1 MEAGDCM
8 NNIVGIK
15 LADGSF
21 YPILEEGLAS
31 SKLLE
36 LTTVRDDQET
46 VQLDLYKAIDGD
58 EKTLE
63 YVDTLL
69 IENLLPRPKEEPTLS
84 LTLAIDDDDVLS
96 ASIEEAESGE
106 STSLSVSLLNS
117 SEPTQLGSP
126 DFALADSEQ
135 KVTLPSMSYMD
146 DVPRETP
153 NEEGLAETVDE
164 FHTEEDFA
172 IDMSSAEE
180 ESTEDFKLD
189 EATID
194 FETEGNQDTD
204 DTILDEA
211 EFEIDIPFEADTSD
225 QESDTL
231 DDFDVNLDDETF
243 DMGFDDS
250 NEENLDIATD
260 DELEIKLDEN
270 IDENTG
276 EALSSNEVLTEDSF
290 PSFPDDLEISEP
302 ETSLDGNE
310 EEGFARSMYNFG
322 DSLDDEIESQNINE
336 NDYNTEALDDS
347 IPAPEFSFSDL
358 YEKDDYV
365 EEEKV
370 KEQKNEG
377 SKRNWILFLLVILLL
392 LACLG
397 LLAFLFLGNRGDKT
411 KIETHDG
418 NTELVAENRFAA
430 EPSVEPIPEE
440 VKTDSAKENEIVKVD
455 TEFVVPEPVKETVP
469 EAEAVQYKIKWGDTL
484 WDISNAYYKTPW
496 LYPKIASYNGIKNP
510 DFIISGTWITI
521 PPK

>member
-1 MEAGDCM
+1 METGDCM

-84 LTLAIDDDDVLS
+84 LTLAIDDDGLLS

-135 KVTLPSMSYMD
+135 RMTLSSMPFMD
-146 DVPRETP
+146 DVPRERS

-172 IDMSSAEE
+172 IDISSIED
-180 ESTEDFKLD
+180 ESIDDFALD

-194 FETEGNQDTD
+194 FETEQNQDTD

-211 EFEIDIPFEADTSD
+211 EFEIDIPFEADAAD
-225 QESDTL
+225 VESDGL
-231 DDFDVNLDDETF
+231 DDFDMNLDDETF

-260 DELEIKLDEN
+260 DELEIKLDE
-270 IDENTG
+270 DSD
-276 EALSSNEVLTEDSF
+276 EALASDEELTEDNF

-302 ETSLDGNE
+302 ETSLDENE
-310 EEGFARSMYNFG
+310 EEGFARSMYDFG
-322 DSLDDEIESQNINE
+322 DSLDGEIESQKINE
-336 NDYNTEALDDS
+336 NDFNTEALDDS

-358 YEKDDYV
+358 YEKDDYI

-370 KEQKNEG
+370 KGQKNEG
-377 SKRNWILFLLVILLL
+377 TKRSWILTLVLILLL

-397 LLAFLFLGNRGDKT
+397 LLAFLFWGNRGDKT
-411 KIETHDG
+411 KIETHDKG
-418 NTELVAENRFAA
+418 TELVAENRFAA
-430 EPSVEPIPEE
+430 EPSVELIPEE

-455 TEFVVPEPVKETVP
+455 TEFVVPEPVKETAP
-469 EAEAVQYKIKWGDTL
+469 EVEAVLYKIKWGDTL

-496 LYPKIASYNGIKNP
+496 LYPKIADYNGIKNP

>member
-135 KVTLPSMSYMD
+135 RMTLSSMPFMD
-146 DVPRETP
+146 DVPRERS
-153 NEEGLAETVDE
+153 NEEGLDETVDE
-164 FHTEEDFA
+164 FHTEEDFTF
-172 IDMSSAEE
+172 DMSSIED
-180 ESTEDFKLD
+180 ESIDDFALD

-194 FETEGNQDTD
+194 FETEQNQDTD

-211 EFEIDIPFEADTSD
+211 EFEIDIPFEADASD
-225 QESDTL
+225 VESDGL
-231 DDFDVNLDDETF
+231 DDFDMNLDDETF

-260 DELEIKLDEN
+260 DELEIKLDE
-270 IDENTG
+270 DSD
-276 EALSSNEVLTEDSF
+276 EALASDEELTEDNF

-302 ETSLDGNE
+302 ETSLDENE

-322 DSLDDEIESQNINE
+322 DSLDDEIENQKINE
-336 NDYNTEALDDS
+336 NDFNTEALDDS

-358 YEKDDYV
+358 YEKDDYP

-370 KEQKNEG
+370 KGQKNEG
-377 SKRNWILFLLVILLL
+377 TKRSWILTLVLILLL

-397 LLAFLFLGNRGDKT
+397 LLAFLFWGNRGDKT
-411 KIETHDG
+411 KIETHDKG
-418 NTELVAENRFAA
+418 TELVAENRFAA
-430 EPSVEPIPEE
+430 EPSVELIPEE

-455 TEFVVPEPVKETVP
+455 TEFVVPEPVKETAP
-469 EAEAVQYKIKWGDTL
+469 EVEAVLYKIKWGDTL